1 MDLYVDDSTSG
12 TETASEGKK
21 LYQKAKLIFS
31 LADFDLRKWVTNCRE
46 LQAYFDENEKSFWL
60 PSNLKKDDTNF
71 TVS

>member
-1 MDLYVDDSTSG
+1 MSMTQHQELRLRVK
-12 TETASEGKK
+12 EK